1 MTIQELISKAYSL
14 DLEGVHILDKYS
26 VEEIGKIYNGI
37 GPDRFPDWLRK
48 IVTDSAGIFEP
59 AAVIHD
65 VEYHEGGTR
74 EQFTESND
82 RFYRNGKTAA
92 FAAYSWYDPRRYL
105 VWNKARQF
113 RNLCQL
119 FGWDG
124 WKKTEEQEEKAT

>member
-1 MTIQELISKAYSL
+1 MNSFGRLTTSIWKVSTFWTNTVSRR
-14 DLEGVHILDKYS
+14 S
-26 VEEIGKIYNGI
+26 GKS
-37 GPDRFPDWLRK
+37 
-48 IVTDSAGIFEP
+48 T
-59 AAVIHD
+59 
-65 VEYHEGGTR
+65 HEGGTR

-119 FGWDG
+119 FGWEG
-124 WKKTEEQEEKAT
+124 WKKNEVDN